1 MTLRKSANA
10 PETQERKPLAYR
22 EEISRPSRRIPA
34 PPRTPLRARGVEGTT
49 ADPITPGGERPFVR
63 VASEDELRGDGDR
76 VHVQLLDADGAPR
89 HVSLINH
96 DGEVFALDSL
106 CYHAGGPLAAGDI
119 EDVGG
124 SPRLSCPWHLYKVT
138 LGTGE
143 KLYGSTKLDDD
154 GVTLVP
160 DGVKSV
166 GERQRTHET
175 ELREDGWYVRL
186 RLDGVLESDR
196 FANKRVPGISGAR
209 VVRVDQPVIA
219 A

>member
-1 MTLRKSANA
+1 M
-10 PETQERKPLAYR
+10 
-22 EEISRPSRRIPA
+22 
-34 PPRTPLRARGVEGTT
+34 
-49 ADPITPGGERPFVR
+49 
-63 VASEDELRGDGDR
+63 
-76 VHVQLLDADGAPR
+76 
-89 HVSLINH
+89 
-96 DGEVFALDSL
+96 FALDSL
-106 CYHAGGPLAAGDI
+106 CYHAGGR
-119 EDVGG
+119 
-124 SPRLSCPWHLYKVT
+124 SPRGHRGRRRSPCLSCPWHLYKVT
-138 LGTGE
+138 LRTGE
-143 KLYGSTKLDDD
+143 KLYGSTRLDDD

-160 DGVKSV
+160 DGVKSA

>member
-1 MTLRKSANA
+1 
-10 PETQERKPLAYR
+10 
-22 EEISRPSRRIPA
+22 
-34 PPRTPLRARGVEGTT
+34 
-49 ADPITPGGERPFVR
+49 
-63 VASEDELRGDGDR
+63 
-76 VHVQLLDADGAPR
+76 
-89 HVSLINH
+89 
-96 DGEVFALDSL
+96 
-106 CYHAGGPLAAGDI
+106 
-119 EDVGG
+119 
-124 SPRLSCPWHLYKVT
+124 
-138 LGTGE
+138 
-143 KLYGSTKLDDD
+143 
-154 GVTLVP
+154 VTLVP

>member
-1 MTLRKSANA
+1 M
-10 PETQERKPLAYR
+10 
-22 EEISRPSRRIPA
+22 
-34 PPRTPLRARGVEGTT
+34 RGAQVTT

-124 SPRLSCPWHLYKVT
+124 RPCLSCPWHLYKVT
-138 LGTGE
+138 LRTGE
-143 KLYGSTKLDDD
+143 KLYGSTRLDDD

-160 DGVKSV
+160 DGVASA
-166 GERQRTHET
+166 GARQRTHET

-209 VVRVDQPVIA
+209 VVRVDRSVIA

>member
-1 MTLRKSANA
+1 MTASNIRQYLIR
-10 PETQERKPLAYR
+10 TLMLAVLVQ
-22 EEISRPSRRIPA
+22 PA
-34 PPRTPLRARGVEGTT
+34 T
-49 ADPITPGGERPFVR
+49 
-63 VASEDELRGDGDR
+63 
-76 VHVQLLDADGAPR
+76 
-89 HVSLINH
+89 
-96 DGEVFALDSL
+96 
-106 CYHAGGPLAAGDI
+106 AAGLFQGLTSV
-119 EDVGG
+119 EAG
-124 SPRLSCPWHLYKVT
+124 PR
-138 LGTGE
+138 
-143 KLYGSTKLDDD
+143 LDDD

-196 FANKRVPGISGAR
+196 FANKRVPGVSGAR